1 MVYKFT
7 DVETETKIEDDQEK
21 TVSKSVDMTVYDEIM
36 QLEAED
42 SDESEENSTL
52 IVQGFLEGTSSSE
65 VPRGG
70 GLRVLASCSIHR
82 QENVKRTVITA
93 ETDVGDDNVAT
104 SSIVQLK
111 RTVDIENYKAL
122 VSDSESDSE
131 PEPGTFQPLVK
142 RDSRCALLLTKTP
155 SATAEE
161 VPPAAG
167 EPLEAQRGRAR
178 PETEVNWNVIPVTR
192 SERCLVDRD
201 VPPVG
206 EDTDAVSKALETKES
221 ADQAKP
227 ANTEAANA
235 SSVLDEGNQKPGEA
249 AVPRDSKEKRSKHE
263 RLSTGTLDANG
274 GKETRN
280 GDQYNLR
287 LFSCSN
293 MSQQR
298 CFLNQTFLFYTHLR

>member
-1 MVYKFT
+1 M
-7 DVETETKIEDDQEK
+7 
-21 TVSKSVDMTVYDEIM
+21 
-36 QLEAED
+36 
-42 SDESEENSTL
+42 
-52 IVQGFLEGTSSSE
+52 
-65 VPRGG
+65 
-70 GLRVLASCSIHR
+70 
-82 QENVKRTVITA
+82 
-93 ETDVGDDNVAT
+93 GDDNVAT
-104 SSIVQLK
+104 SSIVHLK

-131 PEPGTFQPLVK
+131 SEMGIFRPLEK
-142 RDSRCALLLTKTP
+142 QDSRCSLLLTKTP
-155 SATAEE
+155 SAAAEE

-167 EPLEAQRGRAR
+167 EPLEAERARAR
-178 PETEVNWNVIPVTR
+178 PETDVNWNVIPVMR

-201 VPPVG
+201 VPSVG
-206 EDTDAVSKALETKES
+206 EDADAVSKALETKAS

-235 SSVLDEGNQKPGEA
+235 CSILDEGKQKPGEA
-249 AVPRDSKEKRSKHE
+249 PVPRDSKAKRSKHE
-263 RLSTGTLDANG
+263 RLSTGTLDTSG

-298 CFLNQTFLFYTHLR
+298 CFLNQTFLLYTHLR